1 MSGSAAT
8 LTEILKPE
16 GRAAPGLPGDAKE
29 GLFDRVSSLF
39 RVIDMLPDEMSD
51 EEVEGLMGVL
61 PDDARKSLT
70 AMLIPRAREGSLAFM
85 KCLSIWL
92 DEAKRSPG
100 QGRKTFLVPFC
111 FPPELVHAFDK
122 GFPITSEVLS
132 SLAVVAL
139 EGQGERYYDM
149 ALGIGLP
156 DHICSSNAIE
166 IGSMLGSDDFQPQA
180 IINAAT
186 GSCDIN
192 AKTHELISLYH
203 GIPQFILEKTVDDSE
218 RGRKQY
224 RRNYLGLIHR
234 MEEFLD
240 EELTEEKLR
249 RTCEKVNVCNEL
261 LAELWDLHKN
271 VPDPVPNLFSLYT
284 YGTRFSMWGTDAA
297 IDAMRAYVDVSKRRL
312 KEGAYPADREV
323 ARCLLTYTSYYF
335 DLAALFNWMEEQGYS
350 YLGDGLDL
358 LFPITIDTSSYD
370 SMVSGLAEEA
380 WNMPMTHQ
388 VGGESMSMCW
398 LEDALYSAKDLGANV
413 AIYSGHH
420 SCKQTWSVASIMR
433 EELMKRAGVPMLVLQ
448 GDSWLKRT
456 TPIGVI
462 QEQIDEFIKNVVS
475 EKRTGKRKIRRRLED
490 KTSDSPSPREGEGRG
505 EGAVL

>member
-1 MSGSAAT
+1 MSGSIAT

-16 GRAAPGLPGDAKE
+16 GKAAPGLPGDYKV

-51 EEVEGLMGVL
+51 EEIEGLMGVL

-85 KCLSIWL
+85 KLLSVWL
-92 DEAKRSPG
+92 EEARLAAAE
-100 QGRKTFLVPFC
+100 GRKTFLVPFC
-111 FPPELVHAFDK
+111 FPPELVHAFDNAW
-122 GFPITSEVLS
+122 PITSEVLS
-132 SLAVVAL
+132 TLAVVAL

-180 IINAAT
+180 IISAAV

-203 GIPQFILEKTVDDSE
+203 GIPQFILEKPTDESD
-218 RGRKQY
+218 RGREQY
-224 RRNYLGLIHR
+224 RKNYLRLVHDL
-234 MEEFLD
+234 EEFLG

-249 RTCEKVNVCNEL
+249 RTCEKVNTSNEL

-284 YGTRFSMWGTDAA
+284 YGTRFSMWGTDTA
-297 IDAMRAYVDVSKRRL
+297 IEAMKAYVDVSKRRL
-312 KEGAYPADREV
+312 KEGAYPAEREV

-358 LFPITIDTSSYD
+358 LFPITIDTTSYD
-370 SMVSGLAEEA
+370 SMISGLAEES

-388 VGGESMSMCW
+388 VGGESMSMSW
-398 LEDALYSAKDLGANV
+398 LEDALFSARDLGANV

-420 SCKQTWSVASIMR
+420 SCKQTWSVASILR
-433 EELMKRAGVPMLVLQ
+433 EELMKRSGVPMLTLQ

-462 QEQIDEFIKNVVS
+462 QDQIDEFIKNVVS
-475 EKRTGKRKIRRRLED
+475 EKRTGKRKIRKRLEE
-490 KTSDSPSPREGEGRG
+490 KE
-505 EGAVL
+505 AQA